1 MCITDVTD
9 AGSVH
14 TLCYKIEIWC
24 FLSAPGPKTWTVPH
38 SEAHTRLSVDSLS
51 SHCTAFSF
59 PVLQSRSSMIV
70 QELLIFLTS
79 SIRAVLL
86 TYTAHM
92 PPVSPVLQFG
102 IVKPLGCTFSYPFD
116 FWFMDF
122 GPVGYVLSSSYRNNV
137 LLSLYPPNQFVMP
150 FSFN

>member
-1 MCITDVTD
+1 MCIMDVTD
-9 AGSVH
+9 AG
-14 TLCYKIEIWC
+14 YKTEILC

-86 TYTAHM
+86 TYTSHM

-102 IVKPLGCTFSYPFD
+102 IVKPLGCTFSYHFD
-116 FWFMDF
+116 FWFMDV

-137 LLSLYPPNQFVMP
+137 LLSLYTPNQFVMP
-150 FSFN
+150 FFFN